1 MFLSMIATFRRTPF
15 VDRLRSTVEPA
26 VARCWLL
33 LLGFFA
39 PSRLLF
45 LLRRSDYAAW
55 RDVNALGAGAR
66 DDLNAVLTQKAG
78 ALPRISVVMPV
89 YRPEIAHLK
98 AAIESVE
105 HQLYG
110 GWELCLCDDG
120 SGDPTLLD
128 LLAQLESGSDRVKIA
143 SHAANRGIAAALN
156 SAAALATGDVLIFL
170 DQDDVLAADCL
181 GEFALTFALAPDVD
195 LAYSDSDKID
205 ANGQRCAPSF
215 KPGWS
220 PWLLLSHMYLSH
232 AVALRRDLFTALGGF
247 ASGFD
252 GSQDYELI
260 LRATERARTIRHIP
274 RILYHWRAGAGSTAL
289 AASEKQGSVE
299 AGQAAVADAFT
310 RRGIAASA
318 CRPDWS
324 EQAGIGLFQ
333 PRFAKPAATLS
344 LVILAGDGRCLV
356 ETVRTALDA
365 GFPDDGQI
373 IVVGDG
379 RALPSPQIND
389 GWLARASW
397 IFPTGH
403 LAQDVRAALQRAT
416 GDVTLV
422 MHGHARPVGED
433 WLAQMCGYALSQMA
447 LVGARVVG
455 PDNRIIAAG
464 LVNAHQPAK
473 PELAFAGWARG
484 RHGPS
489 YMARTAREVL
499 AVTGECLAFDRQV
512 RLWLARAAGQ
522 ADDLTALGQL
532 FSEQTRAEGGSILI
546 CGDIE
551 IDIAAPSP
559 SRPQPISHDDPWYN
573 PNLGAGRQQFRPTV
587 RSAAVRQANP
597 VRIAVVTHNLDHEG
611 AQSTLL
617 DLVEGLVSQKYVRP
631 MIISARA
638 GALGDRL
645 DQMGIPFHIVARP
658 GRKASRTDVVEYR
671 AVLSGLY
678 RDNGAQ
684 VVLANTLETYC
695 AVAAATDA
703 GLAALWWQH
712 EGGPWWRYYSA
723 LPLWRQALAFS
734 GFGSAYRVIQVA
746 EVTRRCWQ
754 PIATRD
760 NFEVVRHG
768 IPAYRLVADRRR
780 WSRDAARE
788 TLGVA
793 DAKLCVVLLGS
804 VSRRKSQGD
813 VIRALAHFPDNFL
826 SGLRVLIVG
835 DLVDV
840 GYHAELQQLLA
851 GLSPLQRAAIEMTG
865 RVPDA
870 ALYLAAADV
879 FLCCSRQE
887 SAPRAILEA
896 MAFGLPILTTPVD
909 GIPELVS
916 EGVQGQF
923 FVPGDV
929 RQLSRMLQALL
940 HDRPRSMD
948 MGARALVRAA
958 QINDFDGMV
967 ARFGQLLR
975 EAAWQ
980 RRSVIVGGELDG

>member
-1 MFLSMIATFRRTPF
+1 
-15 VDRLRSTVEPA
+15 
-26 VARCWLL
+26 
-33 LLGFFA
+33 
-39 PSRLLF
+39 
-45 LLRRSDYAAW
+45 
-55 RDVNALGAGAR
+55 
-66 DDLNAVLTQKAG
+66 
-78 ALPRISVVMPV
+78 MPV
-89 YRPEIAHLK
+89 YRPDIAQLK
-98 AAIESVE
+98 DAVQSVE
-105 HQLYG
+105 QQLYE

-128 LLAQLESGSDRVKIA
+128 LLAQLASGSDRVRIA

-156 SAAALATGDVLIFL
+156 SAAALATGDVLLFL

-181 GEFALTFALAPDVD
+181 GEFALTFASAPDVD

-232 AVALRRDLFTALGGF
+232 AVALRRDLFADLGGF

-252 GSQDYELI
+252 GSQDYDLI

-289 AASEKQGSVE
+289 AASEKPGSIA
-299 AGQAAVADAFT
+299 AGQAAVANALA
-310 RRGIAASA
+310 RRAIAAA
-318 CRPDWS
+318 AFRPDWS

-333 PRFAKPAATLS
+333 PRFARPAVALS
-344 LVILAGDGRCLV
+344 LVILAEDGRGLV
-356 ETVRTALDA
+356 ETVQDARHA

-373 IVVGDG
+373 IVVGHD
-379 RALPSPQIND
+379 RMLPGPSGND
-389 GWLARASW
+389 GWLAQAIW
-397 IFPTGH
+397 IFPTGD
-403 LAQDVRAALQRAT
+403 LAHDVRAALQRAT
-416 GDVTLV
+416 GDVTLYL
-422 MHGHARPVGED
+422 HGNARPVGQN
-433 WLAQMCGYALSQMA
+433 WLAQMCGYALSARA

-455 PDNRIIAAG
+455 PDNRVIAAG
-464 LVNAHQPAK
+464 MVKGHQPGK

-484 RHGPS
+484 RHGPV
-489 YMARTAREVL
+489 YLARTAREVL

-512 RLWLARAAGQ
+512 RLWVAGATGRA
-522 ADDLTALGQL
+522 DNVTALGQL
-532 FSEQTRAEGGSILI
+532 LSEQTRAEGGSVLI
-546 CGDIE
+546 CGDVE
-551 IDIAAPSP
+551 VDIAGP
-559 SRPQPISHDDPWYN
+559 SRGRPLAVHHDDPWYN
-573 PNLGAGRQQFRPTV
+573 PNLGTGRQQFRPAV
-587 RSAAVRQANP
+587 RSAAVRQAHP
-597 VRIAVVTHNLDHEG
+597 VRIAVVTHNLDREG

-617 DLVEGLVSQKYVRP
+617 DLVEGLTSQKYISP
-631 MIISARA
+631 MVISARA
-638 GALGDRL
+638 GALGSRL
-645 DQMGIPFHIVARP
+645 EQMGIPFHIVSPP
-658 GRKASRTDVVEYR
+658 GRKAARTDVAQYR
-671 AVLSGLY
+671 AALAGLY

-684 VVLANTLETYC
+684 VVLANTLESYC

-712 EGGPWWRYYSA
+712 EGGTWWRYFSA

-734 GFGSAYRVIQVA
+734 AFGSAYRVIQVA
-746 EVTRRCWQ
+746 EATRCCWL

-768 IPAYRLVADRRR
+768 IPAERLAADRRR
-780 WSRDAARE
+780 WSRNAARE
-788 TLGVA
+788 ALGVD

-813 VIRALAHFPDNFL
+813 MIRALAHFPDDLL

-840 GYHAELQQLLA
+840 GYHAELQRLLA
-851 GLSPLQRAAIEMTG
+851 GLSPQQRAAIELTG

-887 SAPRAILEA
+887 SAPRAIVEA

-909 GIPELVS
+909 GIPELVND
-916 EGVQGQF
+916 GVHGQF
-923 FVPGDV
+923 FEPGDV
-929 RQLSRMLQALL
+929 RELSRMLQALM
-940 HDRPRSMD
+940 HDRPGSIE

-980 RRSVIVGGELDG
+980 RKSVIVGGELGG